1 MSYLQD
7 LVDPGASWCPDCGEM
22 RGICQCDQ
30 DTKPIITLP
39 TLPHDPTPVVTMTDG
54 NLIVAT
60 VRIGS
65 IVHRLMLDKG
75 YKVVKTS

>member
-1 MSYLQD
+1 MTFLRA
-7 LVDPGASWCPDCGEM
+7 LTELPDPLPDDDG
-22 RGICQCDQ
+22 

-54 NLIVAT
+54 NLIVGT

-65 IVHRLMLDKG
+65 IVHRLMIAKG
-75 YKVVKTS
+75 YKVVRS